1 MLLII
6 QLVFGLF
13 MLYLCYKYNM
23 LYLCYKYNINIYV
36 ICPHVL
42 TKVS

>member
-1 MLLII
+1 MDFGTPVLLII
-6 QLVFGLF
+6 QPVFGLF
-13 MLYLCYKYNM
+13 M